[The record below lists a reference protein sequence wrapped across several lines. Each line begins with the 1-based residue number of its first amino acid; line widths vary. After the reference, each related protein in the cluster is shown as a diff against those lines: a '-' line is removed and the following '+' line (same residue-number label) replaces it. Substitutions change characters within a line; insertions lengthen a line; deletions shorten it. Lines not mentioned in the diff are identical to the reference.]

1 MFDVETLLKLEL
13 FNQVIPV
20 WQVIFF
26 FAALVPFLLLKR
38 VRICLF
44 LIYLY
49 TFYLGFI
56 VQWGDYLAN
65 AGALFP
71 FMLYAF
77 SGIVFSFVIMVFKDE
92 GFQIN
97 INWRRTPVALREFDP
112 RADSR

>member
-1 MFDVETLLKLEL
+1 M
-13 FNQVIPV
+13 
-20 WQVIFF
+20 IFF
-26 FAALVPFLLLKR
+26 FAAPVPFLLLKR

-56 VQWGDYLAN
+56 VQWGAYLAN

-77 SGIVFSFVIMVFKDE
+77 SGIVFSLIFVIMVFKDE

-112 RADSR
+112 TADSR